1 LEELMNLT
9 QLASLRRRCGQPISR
24 RHFVRSATSALAA
37 GAALTSGV
45 WTPLASASE
54 PEHEHDAANPVPIPI
69 GSFGFHVN
77 APGFPGNDPVDADP
91 STITDFQGFTGLAY
105 ISGMV
110 SRTDRRTHAKVD
122 SHFCFPTCDSWM
134 ANIGASTAVFA
145 GARSGSYEL
154 TSTRTP
160 VWRSNSMT

>member
-1 LEELMNLT
+1 MNLI
-9 QLASLRRRCGQPISR
+9 QLASLRRRRGHPLSR
-24 RHFVRSATSALAA
+24 RHFVRSATGALAA

-54 PEHEHDAANPVPIPI
+54 RRPEHDLANPVPIPV

-77 APGFPGNDPVDADP
+77 APAVLDPVDADP

-110 SRTDRRTHAKVD
+110 SRTNRHTNAKVD
-122 SHFCFPTCDSWM
+122 LPFL
-134 ANIGASTAVFA
+134 
-145 GARSGSYEL
+145 GSDMRFMEGEYRGFDGRIRRG
-154 TSTRTP
+154 TFGFI
-160 VWRSNSMT
+160 